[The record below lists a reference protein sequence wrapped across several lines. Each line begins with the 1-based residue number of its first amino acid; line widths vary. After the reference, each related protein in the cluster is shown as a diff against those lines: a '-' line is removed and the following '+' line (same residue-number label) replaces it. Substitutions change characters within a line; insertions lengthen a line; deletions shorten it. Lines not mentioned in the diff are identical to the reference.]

1 MLAVL
6 QVAIGICF
14 VFLLFS
20 LIVSAANELVQAIL
34 SMRAAQLKAGIG
46 ELLQDRKFQ
55 NAAKEFCNHPLIS
68 CLSKGAGGQP
78 SYIAPRTFVITVLDL
93 LREGQIVVDGA
104 KGSDLA
110 AQIAKIENP
119 ELRRALSS
127 LFDQA
132 NKEAAIFEKALETW
146 FNEAMDRVGGWYK
159 RWIQYWL
166 FGLGLALAAAANVDT
181 LHIIGALSTNPK
193 MQLATADAAI
203 GYLKAQ
209 SGTQTG
215 SGFTSNPSPP
225 GTPVQ
230 VQNPEVSPRETTKP
244 EGSTAPSSAA
254 TPKPLTTA
262 QSLETTATDL
272 ASLEVP
278 LGWAGPER
286 SYFTRHWWSAIFG
299 WLLTALAASIG
310 APFWFDTLNR
320 FINIRAAGRS
330 PDEDPKGAKLQ
341 SREHQNP

>member
-1 MLAVL
+1 MLAIL

-20 LIVSAANELVQAIL
+20 LIVSAGNELVQAIL

-55 NAAKEFCNHPLIS
+55 NAAREFCNHPLIS
-68 CLSKGAGGQP
+68 CLSKGADGQP

-93 LREGQIVVDGA
+93 LRDGQIVVGGA

-110 AQIAKIENP
+110 AQIAAIQNP

-132 NKEAAIFEKALETW
+132 NQEGAKFEKALEIW
-146 FNEAMDRVGGWYK
+146 FNESMDRVSGWYK

-166 FGLGLALAAAANVDT
+166 FVLGLALAAAANVDT
-181 LHIIGALSTNPK
+181 LHIIGALSTDPK
-193 MQLATADAAI
+193 MQQDAAKAAI
-203 GYLKAQ
+203 GYLKGQTANQ
-209 SGTQTG
+209 SA
-215 SGFTSNPSPP
+215 SDPSPT

-230 VQNPEVSPRETTKP
+230 GQNPERSPQERTEP
-244 EGSTAPSSAA
+244 EGSAAPSS
-254 TPKPLTTA
+254 TVTLKPLTTA
-262 QSLETTATDL
+262 QSLETAATEL

-286 SYFTRHWWSAIFG
+286 SYFTRHWWSAIVG
-299 WLLTALAASIG
+299 WLLTALAASMG

-320 FINIRAAGRS
+320 FVNIRSAGRS
-330 PDEDPKGAKLQ
+330 PDENPKGVKLKAGEDQ
-341 SREHQNP
+341 KT

>member
-1 MLAVL
+1 MLAIL

-20 LIVSAANELVQAIL
+20 LIVSAGNELVQAIL

-55 NAAKEFCNHPLIS
+55 NAAREFCNHPLIS
-68 CLSKGAGGQP
+68 CLSKGADGRP

-93 LREGQIVVDGA
+93 LRDGQIVVGGA

-110 AQIAKIENP
+110 AQIDSIQNP
-119 ELRRALSS
+119 ELRRALRS

-132 NKEAAIFEKALETW
+132 NQEAAKFEKALENW
-146 FNEAMDRVGGWYK
+146 FNESMDRVSGWYK

-166 FGLGLALAAAANVDT
+166 FGLGLALAAAANIDT
-181 LHIIGALSTNPK
+181 IHIIGALSTDPK
-193 MQLATADAAI
+193 MQLDAANAAT
-203 GYLKAQ
+203 GYLKAPSGSQ
-209 SGTQTG
+209 AAMPEASAAPSGT
-215 SGFTSNPSPP
+215 
-225 GTPVQ
+225 
-230 VQNPEVSPRETTKP
+230 
-244 EGSTAPSSAA
+244 A
-254 TPKPLTTA
+254 TPKPGTTA
-262 QSLETTATDL
+262 QSLETAATDL

-286 SYFTRHWWSAIFG
+286 SYFTRHWWSAIVG
-299 WLLTALAASIG
+299 WLLTALAASMG

-320 FINIRAAGRS
+320 FVNIRSAGRS
-330 PDEDPKGAKLQ
+330 PDENPRGAKLKAGEEQ
-341 SREHQNP
+341 KT

>member
-1 MLAVL
+1 MLAIL

-20 LIVSAANELVQAIL
+20 LIVSAGNELVQAIL

-55 NAAKEFCNHPLIS
+55 NAAREFCNHPLIS
-68 CLSKGAGGQP
+68 CLSKGADGQP

-93 LREGQIVVDGA
+93 LRDGQIVVGGA

-110 AQIAKIENP
+110 AQIDSIQNP
-119 ELRRALSS
+119 ELRRALKS

-132 NKEAAIFEKALETW
+132 NQEAAKFEKALENW
-146 FNEAMDRVGGWYK
+146 FNESMDRVSGWYK

-166 FGLGLALAAAANVDT
+166 FGLGLALAAAANIDT
-181 LHIIGALSTNPK
+181 LHIIGALSTDPK
-193 MQLATADAAI
+193 MQLDAAKAAT
-203 GYLKAQ
+203 GYLKAT
-209 SGTQTG
+209 SSTQTAMPAG
-215 SGFTSNPSPP
+215 L
-225 GTPVQ
+225 
-230 VQNPEVSPRETTKP
+230 
-244 EGSTAPSSAA
+244 TAPSSTA
-254 TPKPLTTA
+254 TPELGTTA
-262 QSLETTATDL
+262 QSLETAATDL

-286 SYFTRHWWSAIFG
+286 SYFTRHWWSAIVG
-299 WLLTALAASIG
+299 WLLTALAASMG

-320 FINIRAAGRS
+320 FVNIRSAGRS
-330 PDEDPKGAKLQ
+330 PDENPKGVKLKAGEDQ
-341 SREHQNP
+341 KT

>member
-1 MLAVL
+1 MLAIL

-20 LIVSAANELVQAIL
+20 LIVSAGNELVQAIL

-68 CLSKGAGGQP
+68 CLSKGADGQP

-93 LREGQIVVDGA
+93 LREGQIVVGGA
-104 KGSDLA
+104 TGSDLA
-110 AQIAKIENP
+110 AQIAAIQNP

-132 NKEAAIFEKALETW
+132 NQEAAKFEKALEVW
-146 FNEAMDRVGGWYK
+146 FNESMERVSGWYK

-181 LHIIGALSTNPK
+181 LHIIGALSTDPK
-193 MQLATADAAI
+193 MQMDAANAAI

-209 SGTQTG
+209 SGIQTANG
-215 SGFTSNPSPP
+215 STSSPSQT

-230 VQNPEVSPRETTKP
+230 GQNPEASPQDTTKA
-244 EGSTAPSSAA
+244 EGSTAPSGTA
-254 TPKPLTTA
+254 TPKSLTTA
-262 QSLETTATDL
+262 QSLETAATDL
-272 ASLEVP
+272 ASLDVP
-278 LGWAGPER
+278 LGWAAPER
-286 SYFTRHWWSAIFG
+286 SYFTRHWWSAIVG
-299 WLLTALAASIG
+299 WLLTALAASMG
-310 APFWFDTLNR
+310 APFWFDVLNR

-330 PDEDPKGAKLQ
+330 PDESPKGAKLKA
-341 SREHQNP
+341 SERQNA